1 MKYYCWEINQTVFSS
16 ISHSIHTKRYKKI
29 LFFFSV
35 LFINYILFVFIH
47 LRCILCATAAMMNNL
62 RTIKLQYRSIS
73 ITIMYISKS
82 IRNLRSDR
90 FILWFNV
97 LSMKDSYLNYFVLFV
112 HKNKTKQ
119 FLKLIENA
127 RM

>member
-1 MKYYCWEINQTVFSS
+1 MCIDEMKYYCWEINQTVFSS

-35 LFINYILFVFIH
+35 LFINCILFVFIH

-97 LSMKDSYLNYFVLFV
+97 LSMKDKIRTLIISYSLCI
-112 HKNKTKQ
+112 KTRQ
-119 FLKLIENA
+119 SNF
-127 RM
+127 